1 MWVSLHHGSVM
12 QSQTLSQMPRTFIS
26 CGLASTIPR
35 ETVLDELHDVLLER
49 HIRIDS
55 RIAIITRF
63 HNELSFIEPEKAVER
78 RAIAALFSASV
89 DNVLLS
95 QWLDRQTFSF
105 SSWSP
110 EDARTATSCIMNNS
124 EIFPLICR
132 NSQYIKTECY
142 QRKRTLQKIVIR
154 FRTEFVL

>member
-1 MWVSLHHGSVM
+1 KIGPDPRNFNQRVSLGRND
-12 QSQTLSQMPRTFIS
+12 LLIRTF
-26 CGLASTIPR
+26 L
-35 ETVLDELHDVLLER
+35 
-49 HIRIDS
+49 
-55 RIAIITRF
+55 
-63 HNELSFIEPEKAVER
+63 
-78 RAIAALFSASV
+78 SASV

-132 NSQYIKTECY
+132 NSQYIKNRMLPEKADVTEDSD
-142 QRKRTLQKIVIR
+142 T
-154 FRTEFVL
+154 FPD